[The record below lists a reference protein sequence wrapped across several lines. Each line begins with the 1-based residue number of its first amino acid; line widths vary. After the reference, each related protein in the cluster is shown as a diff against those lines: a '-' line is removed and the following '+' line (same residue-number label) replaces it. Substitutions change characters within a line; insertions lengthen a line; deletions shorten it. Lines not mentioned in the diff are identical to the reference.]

1 MHKLIA
7 ITVLVTVLA
16 LGAESFR
23 VPRQAEEEEK
33 GTVATVIGT
42 LKSYYDQSL
51 TTAGG
56 YLDSIKGLKL
66 EEKAKNLYDET
77 TQAVRTYA
85 GIFQDQLYHIVYPDS
100 A

>member
-1 MHKLIA
+1 MNKLIA

-16 LGAESFR
+16 LGTEGFR

-33 GTVATVIGT
+33 GTVATVIDT
-42 LKSYYDQSL
+42 LKSYYDKSL

-56 YLDSIKGLKL
+56 YIEGIKDLKL
-66 EEKAKNLYDET
+66 EEKAKNLYSET
-77 TQAVRTYA
+77 TKAVRTYA
-85 GIFQDQLYHIVYPDS
+85 GIFQDQLYHIVYHDS